1 MSTQLI
7 EILKALKLKYAAS
20 AYQTLQEDQK
30 LLASLTLDDAN
41 LGPGP
46 TEKSRFWGPPGLPP
60 CHLQGTWPQRWGTGG
75 TEVVSI
81 RPAPTLRLQV
91 GIPTRHP
98 GHSQCQEQ
106 IAVGVLAELQ
116 VGTPEVDQ
124 HHGQEILV

>member
-1 MSTQLI
+1 M
-7 EILKALKLKYAAS
+7 
-20 AYQTLQEDQK
+20 
-30 LLASLTLDDAN
+30 
-41 LGPGP
+41 
-46 TEKSRFWGPPGLPP
+46 
-60 CHLQGTWPQRWGTGG
+60 QGTWPQRWGTGG

-91 GIPTRHP
+91 GIPTRYP

-124 HHGQEILV
+124 HHGQEILQIQKWGELERSTVGRGGDCARPIKQVLGLKQA